1 MVQDV
6 VVEVE
11 NSGTLFCKA
20 FFGCYLFLPLF
31 LSFLFSFLGPTWKN
45 IPSTSE
51 AQIWEGVVES
61 AETLDFDR

>member
-20 FFGCYLFLPLF
+20 FFGCFLFLPLF
-31 LSFLFSFLGPTWKN
+31 LSFFPFFFLRADMEEH
-45 IPSTSE
+45 SE
-51 AQIWEGVVES
+51 YFRGANMERRGGECGNPR
-61 AETLDFDR
+61 L